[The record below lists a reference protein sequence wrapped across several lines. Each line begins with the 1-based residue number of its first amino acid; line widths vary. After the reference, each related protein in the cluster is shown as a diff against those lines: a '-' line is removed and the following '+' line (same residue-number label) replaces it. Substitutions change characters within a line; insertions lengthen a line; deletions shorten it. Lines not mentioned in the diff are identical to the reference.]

1 MLDCRVKPLHYISWL
16 IGHEGAG
23 SVLSLLRKKWV
34 RLSVHTFIIKSFWIK
49 WESNEMLCIWR
60 CWAMGLFAGNS
71 ETGFDQNTT
80 YSIFSVSI
88 TLSDEGFQNF
98 FQVWKSL
105 HVGSIKSSGVFM
117 WCDSFY
123 SSFYLFI
130 YIYIIC
136 VVVGH
141 SYSLPVSEDAS
152 VHWTSAEVGSR
163 SSKPFFSFDNVLQ
176 SFWFY

>member
-1 MLDCRVKPLHYISWL
+1 MLGCRVKPLHYISWL

-34 RLSVHTFIIKSFWIK
+34 RLSVHTFIIKSVWIK

-80 YSIFSVSI
+80 YSIFSISI

-105 HVGSIKSSGVFM
+105 HVGSIKSSVVFM

-123 SSFYLFI
+123 SSLFLYI
-130 YIYIIC
+130 SLYIYICGCRSFIQSSSIWRC
-136 VVVGH
+136 F
-141 SYSLPVSEDAS
+141 SPLDL
-152 VHWTSAEVGSR
+152 SR
-163 SSKPFFSFDNVLQ
+163 GGQQIIETFFF
-176 SFWFY
+176 F